1 MDSNAKS
8 IISRICLIAIYILL
22 GIVGVYYAVGLAL
35 FPIIAVPLIVYF
47 IKNKLSKEQHIVF
60 QFVIVLGIY
69 LTTSNL
75 ICILVYLI
83 SACIPTYVVLYFYKE
98 EFPLPNIIMYAT
110 LSLSVVVLGF
120 FVLMKYLGID
130 FQAQYASILDSIKG
144 VSLDTIQ
151 EWLIMQNPSFTTSN
165 IAELGLE
172 MKQLINSIVDAM
184 QSVYSAL
191 IILQLLISTGFLVI
205 IVNTILRRKNKS
217 FPSLKELL
225 SFRLSKMAVLILF
238 ISMIAIASNGNEGA
252 RWSIL
257 GLNVAFFLMT
267 LFQITGAL
275 ALVGILSR
283 AKINKGIK
291 IIGCVTI
298 FLLLSI
304 SPYLVM
310 FFGCLDTI
318 FNYRKVKIVV

>member
-1 MDSNAKS
+1 
-8 IISRICLIAIYILL
+8 
-22 GIVGVYYAVGLAL
+22 
-35 FPIIAVPLIVYF
+35 
-47 IKNKLSKEQHIVF
+47 
-60 QFVIVLGIY
+60 
-69 LTTSNL
+69 
-75 ICILVYLI
+75 
-83 SACIPTYVVLYFYKE
+83 
-98 EFPLPNIIMYAT
+98 
-110 LSLSVVVLGF
+110 
-120 FVLMKYLGID
+120 
-130 FQAQYASILDSIKG
+130 
-144 VSLDTIQ
+144 
-151 EWLIMQNPSFTTSN
+151 
-165 IAELGLE
+165 
-172 MKQLINSIVDAM
+172 
-184 QSVYSAL
+184 
-191 IILQLLISTGFLVI
+191 
-205 IVNTILRRKNKS
+205 
-217 FPSLKELL
+217 
-225 SFRLSKMAVLILF
+225 MAVLILF

-283 AKINKGIK
+283 TKISKGIK